1 MRTGRAAQPGSATPN
16 PRSSSAEPSR
26 RGLGVALVAVSAASF
41 GTLAI
46 FARIAYEAG
55 GEPVAVLLARF
66 VLAGVVLVALMVGG
80 GYAWPRGRTLAG
92 LIALGGIGYVG
103 QSLTFFSALTL
114 ASAGLVSLLL
124 YLFPAVVLTLSVL
137 FLGERL
143 TPAKVVALVLAVAG
157 SALTIGAAGG
167 GRPLGIVL
175 GVASALI
182 YSGYI
187 VLGSRLTPAAGTVPA
202 TAVIICTA
210 AVMYAGIA
218 AVTRPAFPAG
228 AAGLLALL
236 GLALVATVL
245 AIITFFAGMALLGPS
260 DTSTLSTL
268 EPVVTVVL
276 AAAVLGERVTAG
288 QLGGGALILSAVL
301 VLARARS

>member
-1 MRTGRAAQPGSATPN
+1 MRTGRAPQPGPATRTSLLAPTH
-16 PRSSSAEPSR
+16 PAHRWV
-26 RGLGVALVAVSAASF
+26 GVALVAVSAASF
-41 GTLAI
+41 GTVAI

-66 VLAGVVLVALMVGG
+66 VLASVVLVALMAAGR
-80 GYAWPRGRTLAG
+80 YSWPRGRILVG
-92 LIALGGIGYVG
+92 LVGLGGIGYVG

-124 YLFPAVVLTLSVL
+124 YLFPAVVLGLSVL

-143 TPAKVVALVLAVAG
+143 TPAKVVALVLAVTG

-187 VLGSRLTPAAGTVPA
+187 VIGSRITPAAGVLPA
-202 TAVIICTA
+202 TTVIICTA
-210 AVMYAGIA
+210 AVVYAGIA
-218 AVTRPAFPAG
+218 AVTRPAFPTG
-228 AAGLLALL
+228 ALGALALV

-245 AIITFFAGMALLGPS
+245 ALITFYAGMARLGPS

-276 AAAVLGERVTAG
+276 AAAVLGETVTAG
-288 QLGGGALILSAVL
+288 QLVGGALILSAVL

>member
-1 MRTGRAAQPGSATPN
+1 VRSGRASQPGTAAGSPGVAARP
-16 PRSSSAEPSR
+16 AQ
-26 RGLGVALVAVSAASF
+26 RGVGVALVAVSAASF

-46 FARIAYEAG
+46 FARIAYRAG
-55 GEPVAVLLARF
+55 GEPVAVLTARF
-66 VLAGVVLVALMVGG
+66 LIAGAVLVALMVAGRHP
-80 GYAWPRGRTLAG
+80 WPRGRTLGG
-92 LIALGGIGYVG
+92 LVALGGIGYVG
-103 QSLTFFSALTL
+103 QSLTFFTALTL

-124 YLFPAVVLTLSVL
+124 YLFPAVVLVASVL

-143 TPAKVVALVLAVAG
+143 TPAKVAALVLAVTG

-175 GVASALI
+175 GVASALL

-187 VLGSRLTPAAGTVPA
+187 LLSSRLIPSAGAVPA

-210 AVMYAGIA
+210 AVVYTGIA
-218 AVTRPAFPAG
+218 AVIRPAFPGG
-228 AAGLLALL
+228 AAGALALL

-245 AIITFFAGMALLGPS
+245 AVVTFFAGMARLGPS
-260 DTSTLSTL
+260 DTSTVSTL

-276 AAAVLGERVTAG
+276 AALVLRETVTAG
-288 QLGGGALILSAVL
+288 QIAGGFLILAAVL
-301 VLARARS
+301 VLARVRS